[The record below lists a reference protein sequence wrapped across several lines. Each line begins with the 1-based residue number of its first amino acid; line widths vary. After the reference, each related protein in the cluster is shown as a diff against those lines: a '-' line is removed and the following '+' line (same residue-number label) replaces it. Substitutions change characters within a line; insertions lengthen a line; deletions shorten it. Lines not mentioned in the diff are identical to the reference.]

1 MVRGRSNLTSR
12 FSLTQSGDI
21 IYLNAA
27 GLPMV
32 VLNSQKVAADLLDR
46 RAGIYSDRPRN
57 IVASD
62 IMTGGLLV
70 VFTRYNDMF
79 VYLI

>member
-1 MVRGRSNLTSR
+1 MV
-12 FSLTQSGDI
+12 I
-21 IYLNAA
+21 I
-27 GLPMV
+27 
-32 VLNSQKVAADLLDR
+32 NSQKIAADLLDR

-79 VYLI
+79 VHII